1 MHNLSANNKYMMYDN
16 YFRSCRENLF
26 LVKENF
32 YGEFLLSRKLN
43 KADESGYRFAV
54 VAEKIMVASSVIK
67 VYGMTRADRCN
78 FFHLRD
84 YLVSPLTINDKSKM
98 RR

>member
-1 MHNLSANNKYMMYDN
+1 MYDN

-26 LVKENF
+26 LVKKNF
-32 YGEFLLSRKLN
+32 YGKFLISHKLN
-43 KADESGYRFAV
+43 KAHESGYRFAV
-54 VAEKIMVASSVIK
+54 VGEKITVACSVIK

-98 RR
+98 CR

>member
-1 MHNLSANNKYMMYDN
+1 MYDN
-16 YFRSCRENLF
+16 YFCFNRESLS

-32 YGEFLLSRKLN
+32 YGEFVIFHKLN
-43 KADESGYRFAV
+43 KPDENGYRFAV
-54 VAEKIMVASSVIK
+54 VAEKITIASSVIK

-84 YLVSPLTINDKSKM
+84 YLVSPLTINDKFKM